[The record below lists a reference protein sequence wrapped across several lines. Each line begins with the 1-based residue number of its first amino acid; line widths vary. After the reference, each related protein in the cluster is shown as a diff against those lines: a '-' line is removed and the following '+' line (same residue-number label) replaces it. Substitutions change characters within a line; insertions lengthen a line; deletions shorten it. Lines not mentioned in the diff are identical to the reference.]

1 MNNCLEMASSGGTT
15 NKTLGAAGM
24 ASIKLSLRAT
34 RSPNDLSAT
43 REWPK
48 HRQCLARRVTGE
60 QYSQHTRTVAPTRS
74 GKGVN
79 QTRPMRSRPDPRHR
93 QLSYTISSSR
103 LRLRWF
109 SSTNFVAASSNV
121 QRA

>member
-1 MNNCLEMASSGGTT
+1 MQVRMSRFVEGEDRSKQTMLPACLDDYIVED
-15 NKTLGAAGM
+15 N
-24 ASIKLSLRAT
+24 R
-34 RSPNDLSAT
+34 
-43 REWPK
+43 
-48 HRQCLARRVTGE
+48 
-60 QYSQHTRTVAPTRS
+60 
-74 GKGVN
+74 
-79 QTRPMRSRPDPRHR
+79 PRHR